1 MLEEKLGPSLPSFPL
16 SIIHPLGPLFRHLPL
31 ALRRHLLY
39 LRTTSR
45 WGNFRSPKLW
55 SEKMQWRILNDR
67 RPVLSWT
74 ADKLAHKEYVRETLK
89 QSGMEGVLKFPEV
102 YWVGTDIR
110 DLQKYS
116 HLLPPRWVLK
126 PNHSSGRFKL
136 IDSSKQAVNWEE
148 LIALG
153 DLWAGRDEE
162 EWMFGHW
169 AYGEARHTL
178 IVEERIGEGIEPD
191 AEVKCWVYN
200 GTLESFT
207 LRHTLTTMKAVFDRS
222 YARMSYSDDRELP
235 YGVPTK
241 FELIPIEIRDR
252 MRAAAEMLV
261 AQFDHAR
268 VDLFIENDQL
278 WFNEISTYMRSG
290 LGRITEADERRR
302 GELWVLPDLNAPDPN
317 VDEWRA
323 LLGPL
328 PQGSLQRSP

>member
-1 MLEEKLGPSLPSFPL
+1 
-16 SIIHPLGPLFRHLPL
+16 
-31 ALRRHLLY
+31 
-39 LRTTSR
+39 
-45 WGNFRSPKLW
+45 
-55 SEKMQWRILNDR
+55 MQWRILNDR
-67 RPVLSWT
+67 RPALSWT

-89 QSGMEGVLKFPEV
+89 RSGMEGVLKFPEV

-153 DLWAGRDEE
+153 DRWAGRDEE

-178 IVEERIGEGIEPD
+178 IVEERVGEGIEPD

-207 LRHTLTTMKAVFDRS
+207 RRQTLNTKKAVFYRS

-235 YGVPTK
+235 HGVPTK

-290 LGRITEADERRR
+290 LGRITPADDRRR
-302 GELWVLPDLNAPDPN
+302 GELWVLPDLSAPDPN

-328 PQGSLQRSP
+328 PKGSLQRSP